1 MSDLAAPSQLR
12 VLVGV
17 DLTDRSRSAFS
28 RAVELARSRGAAL
41 ALLHVTSDV
50 LPHQVA
56 AAHDTFAA
64 DVLRDLVSKAQ
75 TEGVADVKQVLVRG
89 RDYETI
95 VEQARKDNASL
106 IVIGTHRPSS
116 VIQDMLG
123 TTAERVLR
131 YGVFPLLLVRARA
144 ERAYNTILVAV
155 DFSPASQRALALV
168 VRLFPQARIVAL
180 TAYGSARRSIIGEDR
195 QARETAAETRRLALK
210 GFLAEVAQSL
220 GPALDPGVTKIVP
233 VAERGWAEDVILKYA
248 EEHKP
253 DLIVVGTHARGGV
266 QHVMLGSVA
275 EWVLTEAPSDVLAV
289 PPAPKGGQD
298 P

>member
-12 VLVGV
+12 VLVGI
-17 DLTDRSRSAFS
+17 DLTDRSRNAFS
-28 RAVELARSRGAAL
+28 RAVEMARSRGAAL
-41 ALLHVTSDV
+41 TLLHVTSDA

-56 AAHDTFAA
+56 TAHDTFAT
-64 DVLRDLVSKAQ
+64 DVLCDLVSKAQ
-75 TEGVADVKQVLVRG
+75 AEGVANVTQVLVRG

-95 VEQARKDNASL
+95 IEQARKDNASL

-123 TTAERVLR
+123 TTADRVLR
-131 YGVFPLLLVRARA
+131 YGVFPLLLVRAKA

-155 DFSPASQRALALV
+155 DFSSASQKALELA

-180 TAYGSARRSIIGEDR
+180 TAYGSRRRSVLGDDR
-195 QARETAAETRRLALK
+195 QAREAAAETRRLALK
-210 GFLAEVAQSL
+210 GFLADVAQSL
-220 GPALDPGVTKIVP
+220 GPAFDPNVTEIVP

-253 DLIVVGTHARGGV
+253 DLIVVGTHARGGLQQAV
-266 QHVMLGSVA
+266 LGSVA
-275 EWVLTEAPSDVLAV
+275 EWVLTEASSDVLAV
-289 PPAPKGGQD
+289 PPSA
-298 P
+298 

>member
-12 VLVGV
+12 VLVGI
-17 DLTDRSRSAFS
+17 DLTDRSRNAFS

-41 ALLHVTSDV
+41 TLLHVTSDA

-56 AAHDTFAA
+56 TAHDTFAT
-64 DVLRDLVSKAQ
+64 DVLCDLVSKAQ
-75 TEGVADVKQVLVRG
+75 AEGVANVTQVLVRG

-95 VEQARKDNASL
+95 IEQARKDNAGL

-123 TTAERVLR
+123 TTADRVLR
-131 YGVFPLLLVRARA
+131 YGVFPLLLVRAKA

-155 DFSPASQRALALV
+155 DFSSASQKALELA

-180 TAYGSARRSIIGEDR
+180 TAYGSRRRSILGDDR
-195 QARETAAETRRLALK
+195 QAREAAAETRRLALK
-210 GFLAEVAQSL
+210 GFLAEAAQSL
-220 GPALDPGVTKIVP
+220 GPAFDPNVTEIVP

-253 DLIVVGTHARGGV
+253 DLIVVGTHTRGGLQQAV
-266 QHVMLGSVA
+266 LGSVA

-289 PPAPKGGQD
+289 PPAA
-298 P
+298 

>member
-12 VLVGV
+12 VLVGI
-17 DLTDRSRSAFS
+17 DLTDRSRNAFS
-28 RAVELARSRGAAL
+28 RAVDLARSRGAAL
-41 ALLHVTSDV
+41 TLLHVTSDA

-56 AAHDTFAA
+56 TAHDTFAT
-64 DVLRDLVSKAQ
+64 DVLCDLVSKAQ
-75 TEGVADVKQVLVRG
+75 AEGVANVTQVLVRG

-95 VEQARKDNASL
+95 IEQARKDNASL
-106 IVIGTHRPSS
+106 ILIGTHRPSS

-123 TTAERVLR
+123 TTADRVLR
-131 YGVFPLLLVRARA
+131 YGVFPLLQVRAKA

-155 DFSPASQRALALV
+155 DFSSASQKALELA
-168 VRLFPQARIVAL
+168 VRLFPQARFVAL
-180 TAYGSARRSIIGEDR
+180 TAYGSRRRSILGDDR
-195 QARETAAETRRLALK
+195 QAREAAADTRRLALK

-220 GPALDPGVTKIVP
+220 GPAFDPNVTEIVP

-253 DLIVVGTHARGGV
+253 DLIVVGTHTRGGLQQAV
-266 QHVMLGSVA
+266 LGSVA

-289 PPAPKGGQD
+289 PPAA
-298 P
+298 

>member
-1 MSDLAAPSQLR
+1 MSDPAAPSQLR
-12 VLVGV
+12 VLVGI
-17 DLTDRSRSAFS
+17 DLTDRSRNAFS
-28 RAVELARSRGAAL
+28 RAVELARSREAAL
-41 ALLHVTSDV
+41 TLLHVTSDA

-56 AAHDTFAA
+56 TAHDTFAT
-64 DVLRDLVSKAQ
+64 DVLRDLVAKAQ
-75 TEGVADVKQVLVRG
+75 AEGVTNATQVLVRG

-95 VEQARKDNASL
+95 IEQARKDNASL

-123 TTAERVLR
+123 TTADRVLR
-131 YGVFPLLLVRARA
+131 YGVFPLLLVRAKA

-155 DFSPASQRALALV
+155 DFSSASQKALELA

-180 TAYGSARRSIIGEDR
+180 TAYGSARRSIIGENR
-195 QARETAAETRRLALK
+195 QAREAAAETRRLALK
-210 GFLAEVAQSL
+210 GFLAEVTQSL
-220 GPALDPGVTKIVP
+220 GPAFDPNVTEIVP

-253 DLIVVGTHARGGV
+253 DLIVVGTHARGGLQQAV
-266 QHVMLGSVA
+266 LGSVA

-289 PPAPKGGQD
+289 PPAA
-298 P
+298 

>member
-12 VLVGV
+12 VLVGI
-17 DLTDRSRSAFS
+17 DLTDRSRNAFS
-28 RAVELARSRGAAL
+28 RAVDLARSRGAAL
-41 ALLHVTSDV
+41 TLLHVTSDV

-56 AAHDTFAA
+56 TAHDTFAT
-64 DVLRDLVSKAQ
+64 DVLCDLVSKAQ
-75 TEGVADVKQVLVRG
+75 AEGVANVTQVLVRG

-95 VEQARKDNASL
+95 IEQARKDNASL

-123 TTAERVLR
+123 TTADRVLR
-131 YGVFPLLLVRARA
+131 YGVFPLLQVRAKA

-155 DFSPASQRALALV
+155 DFSSASQKALELV

-180 TAYGSARRSIIGEDR
+180 TAYGSRRRSILGDDR
-195 QARETAAETRRLALK
+195 QTREAAAETRRLALK

-220 GPALDPGVTKIVP
+220 GPAFDPNVTEIVP

-253 DLIVVGTHARGGV
+253 DLIVVGTHARGGLQQAV
-266 QHVMLGSVA
+266 LGSVA
-275 EWVLTEAPSDVLAV
+275 EWVLTEARSDVLAV
-289 PPAPKGGQD
+289 PPAA
-298 P
+298 

>member
-12 VLVGV
+12 VLVGI
-17 DLTDRSRSAFS
+17 DLTDRSRNAFS
-28 RAVELARSRGAAL
+28 RAVDLARSRGAAL
-41 ALLHVTSDV
+41 TLLHVTSDV

-56 AAHDTFAA
+56 TAHDSFAT
-64 DVLRDLVSKAQ
+64 DVLCDLASKAQ
-75 TEGVADVKQVLVRG
+75 AEGVANVTQVLVRG

-95 VEQARKDNASL
+95 IEQARKDNASL

-123 TTAERVLR
+123 TTADRVLR
-131 YGVFPLLLVRARA
+131 YGVFPLLQVRAKA

-155 DFSPASQRALALV
+155 DFSSASQKALELA

-180 TAYGSARRSIIGEDR
+180 TAYGSRRRSILGDDR
-195 QARETAAETRRLALK
+195 QAREAAAETRRLALK

-220 GPALDPGVTKIVP
+220 GPAFDPNVTEIVP

-253 DLIVVGTHARGGV
+253 DLIVVGTHARGGLQQAV
-266 QHVMLGSVA
+266 LGSVA

-289 PPAPKGGQD
+289 PPAA
-298 P
+298 